1 MMTWSEMIFAIV
13 IMAIAASLLQDAL
26 LPNFLRQAKETPM
39 KTKREMTDPSILAMV
54 LDDME
59 SLDLIK
65 LSPDAKKMPLIKGK
79 LQLQTEDQHMSEK
92 AAALILE
99 QQEKQSKLIARW
111 TVEGQTA

>member
-13 IMAIAASLLQDAL
+13 ITAIAGSLLQDAL
-26 LPNFLRQAKETPM
+26 LPNFLRQAKEPPT
-39 KTKREMTDPSILAMV
+39 KTKPEMTDPSILAMV

-65 LSPDAKKMPLIKGK
+65 LSPNAEKMPLIKGK
-79 LQLQTEDQHMSEK
+79 LQDQHMSEK
-92 AAALILE
+92 AAALILA